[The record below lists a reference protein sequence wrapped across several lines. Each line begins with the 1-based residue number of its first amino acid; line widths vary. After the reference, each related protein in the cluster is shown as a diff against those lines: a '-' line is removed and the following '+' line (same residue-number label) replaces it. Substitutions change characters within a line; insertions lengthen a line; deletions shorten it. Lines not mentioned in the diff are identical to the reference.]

1 MRSILRGGNYQER
14 RVWSSGFGRLTL
26 GLAFGCLSLLGL
38 SAGAAP
44 AAAETQAF
52 IYTGSEQTFTVP
64 AGVSSIQ
71 VLAIGGHG
79 GNGGKGGALG
89 GAAAEVQG
97 ELSVKSGSTLYV
109 EVGGEGVSGRGPLHA
124 GGFNG
129 GAAGA
134 GGGGGA
140 SDVRTASRSTGLS
153 PDTRLIVAGGGGG
166 AGMTGTMGAGTGGAA
181 GEAGSSIPLNQGG
194 GAGTASGGGL
204 GGTGG
209 CTPGFAGTLGL
220 GGAGGNCENLMG
232 GGGGGGGYYGGGG
245 GGAGSSFGG
254 GGGGGGSSLIPKGG
268 SGTLAASTALPE
280 VQISY

>member
-1 MRSILRGGNYQER
+1 MLRGENCRER
-14 RVWSSGFGRLTL
+14 RTWNAGFECRTL
-26 GLAFGCLSLLGL
+26 GLVLGCLSLLGL
-38 SAGAAP
+38 SAGATS
-44 AAAETQAF
+44 AAAETQTFA
-52 IYTGSEQTFTVP
+52 YTGSEQTFTVP

-79 GNGGKGGALG
+79 GNGGKGGAAG

-97 ELSVKSGSTLYV
+97 ELSVKSGTVLYV

-140 SDVRTASRSTGLS
+140 SDVRTAARSTGLS

-181 GEAGSSIPLNQGG
+181 GEAGGSIPLNQGG

-209 CTPGFAGTLGL
+209 CTPGFVGTLGL

-232 GGGGGGGYYGGGG
+232 GGGAGGGYYGGGG
-245 GGAGSSFGG
+245 GGSGSSFGG
-254 GGGGGGSSLIPKGG
+254 GGGGGGSSLIPAGG
-268 SGTLAASTALPE
+268 TGTLASGTAQPE
-280 VQISY
+280 VQITY

>member
-1 MRSILRGGNYQER
+1 MGKWRT
-14 RVWSSGFGRLTL
+14 V
-26 GLAFGCLSLLGL
+26 GLAFGCLSLLSL
-38 SAGAAP
+38 SAGATS

-52 IYTGSEQTFTVP
+52 TYTGSEQTFTVP

-71 VLAIGGHG
+71 VVAIGGHG
-79 GNGGKGGALG
+79 GNGGKGGASG

-97 ELSVKSGSTLYV
+97 ELSVKSGTVLYV

-166 AGMTGTMGAGTGGAA
+166 AGQTGTMGAGTGGAA
-181 GEAGSSIPLNQGG
+181 GEAGGNIPLNEGG
-194 GAGTASGGGL
+194 GAGTAGSGGS
-204 GGTGG
+204 GGIGKCVSG
-209 CTPGFAGTLGL
+209 IAGALGL
-220 GGAGGNCENLMG
+220 GGAGGDCENFDG

-245 GGAGSSFGG
+245 GGAGSFFGG
-254 GGGGGGSSLIPKGG
+254 GGGGGGSSLIPAGG
-268 SGTLAASTALPE
+268 TGTLASSTAQPE
-280 VQISY
+280 IQISY